1 MSLPQIHQMTSVHG
15 MFIDV
20 NHQKLDEPHTCSCS
34 LLIAM
39 VDVVI
44 VIVIYHN
51 GVIVNSYNS
60 KVCHQ
65 IDKTVENQ

>member
-1 MSLPQIHQMTSVHG
+1 
-15 MFIDV
+15 
-20 NHQKLDEPHTCSCS
+20 
-34 LLIAM
+34 M
-39 VDVVI
+39 VDVVV
-44 VIVIYHN
+44 VIIIYHN